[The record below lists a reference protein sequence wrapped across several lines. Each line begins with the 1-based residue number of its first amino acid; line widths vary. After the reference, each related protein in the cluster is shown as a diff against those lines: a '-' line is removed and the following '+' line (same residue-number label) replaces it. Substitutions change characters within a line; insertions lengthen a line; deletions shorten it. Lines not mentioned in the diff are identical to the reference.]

1 MCGWEFGVQVSR
13 CSRVVF
19 VFFFL
24 TRWSLSVFKL
34 YRKKKGVA
42 LAVQT
47 QGMSP

>member
-1 MCGWEFGVQVSR
+1 MFKYHDVPGLGG
-13 CSRVVF
+13 
-19 VFFFL
+19 FFFL